1 MTMTHKQKSRIF
13 PVILFLVVVAILA
26 VVLAPRLVSQSKV
39 AQTLQSS
46 AKDKEV
52 AELLATMSN
61 NPNKDS
67 QEYAEA
73 RQEFCILTAR
83 PAAQREK
90 AVANIRQFLGMP
102 DIPVE
107 FVCSRFNGKPDNSG
121 TDYNSPASE
130 TYEAARFS
138 FTVDP
143 KTNYIVETGEAE
155 RRWGTKVDGT
165 RWFENMPEYDDTPTY
180 TTPEAIK
187 PVVEAF
193 MIKNK
198 DIFGV
203 DITKMTY
210 QFEGRKIGNF
220 FIKWID
226 KNNPHTKE
234 YEECGDADRN
244 NPAVYQNDQ
253 GVWCLKQTSTTY
265 PTVSMTIMQSGQIA
279 VYDNDG
285 WEIEKL

>member
-1 MTMTHKQKSRIF
+1 MIMKHKNKSRIF
-13 PVILFLVVVAILA
+13 PVILLLSLLTVLG
-26 VVLAPRLVSQSKV
+26 VVLAPRLIKQSKV
-39 AQTLQSS
+39 VQTLQTS
-46 AKDKEV
+46 AKDKKV
-52 AELLATMSN
+52 AELLATMN
-61 NPNKDS
+61 ANPNKES

-90 AVANIRQFLGMP
+90 AEANIRQFLGIP

-107 FVCSRFNGKPDNSG
+107 FVCSRFNSKPDDSG

-138 FTVDP
+138 FIVDP

-165 RWFENMPEYDDTPTY
+165 RWFENMPEYDTTPTY

-187 PVVEAF
+187 PVAEAF
-193 MIKNK
+193 MINNK

-210 QFEGRKIGNF
+210 QFEGRKVGNF
-220 FIKWID
+220 FVKWID

-234 YEECGDADRN
+234 YEECGDADRS
-244 NPAVYQNDQ
+244 NPAAYQNDQ
-253 GVWCLKQTSTTY
+253 GVWCLKSTYTRY
-265 PTVSMTIMQSGQIA
+265 PTVSLTIMQSGQVA

>member
-1 MTMTHKQKSRIF
+1 MTMTNKNKSRIL
-13 PVILFLVVVAILA
+13 PVILLLSVF
-26 VVLAPRLVSQSKV
+26 VVLGVMLIPRFLAQSKV
-39 AQTLQSS
+39 VQSVQQS
-46 AKDKEV
+46 AKDKKV
-52 AELLATMSN
+52 AELLATMSDN
-61 NPNKDS
+61 LNKDS

-83 PAAQREK
+83 PAAEREK

-107 FVCSRFNGKPDNSG
+107 FVCSRFNGKPDDSG

-138 FTVDP
+138 FTIDP

-187 PVVEAF
+187 PVAEAF
-193 MIKNK
+193 MVKNK

-210 QFEGRKIGNF
+210 QFEGRKVGNF
-220 FIKWID
+220 FVKWID
-226 KNNPHTKE
+226 KNSPHAKE
-234 YEECGDADRN
+234 YEECGDADRS
-244 NPAVYQNDQ
+244 NPAAYQNDQ
-253 GVWCLKQTSTTY
+253 GVWCIKSTYTRY
-265 PTVSMTIMQSGQIA
+265 PTVSMTIMQSGQVV

>member
-1 MTMTHKQKSRIF
+1 MKHKTKSHIL
-13 PVILFLVVVAILA
+13 PVVLLLSVIVVVGI
-26 VVLAPRLVSQSKV
+26 VLAPRFLTQSKV
-39 AQTLQSS
+39 VQPLQTS
-46 AKDKEV
+46 AKDKKV

-61 NPNKDS
+61 NPNKES

-83 PAAQREK
+83 SAAEREK

-107 FVCSRFNGKPDNSG
+107 FVCSRFNNKPDDSG

-165 RWFENMPEYDDTPTY
+165 HWFENMPEYDTTPTY
-180 TTPEAIK
+180 TTPESIK
-187 PVVEAF
+187 PVAEAF

-210 QFEGRKIGNF
+210 QFEGRKVGNF
-220 FIKWID
+220 FVKWID
-226 KNNPHTKE
+226 NNNPHTKE
-234 YEECGDADRN
+234 YEECGDADRS

-253 GVWCLKQTSTTY
+253 GVWCLKQTSTNY
-265 PTVSMTIMQSGQIA
+265 PTVNMTIMQSGQVA
-279 VYDNDG
+279 VYDNDC